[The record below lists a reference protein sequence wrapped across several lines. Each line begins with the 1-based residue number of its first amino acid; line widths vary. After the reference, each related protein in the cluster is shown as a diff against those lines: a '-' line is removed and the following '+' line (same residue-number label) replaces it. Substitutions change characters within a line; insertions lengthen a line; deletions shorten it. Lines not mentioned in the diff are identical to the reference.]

1 MIALTP
7 ILFAIV
13 SALVMFQ
20 VSAWRTAKMLDAKS
34 VPLRDPALVPVFDRL
49 ARVLDIK
56 HLPVNIYEIDPVN
69 GLAAP
74 DGRIFITRGFYEKYR
89 SGEITAEELTGVVA
103 HELGHVSLGHSRRRM
118 VDFTGQN
125 AMRVAL
131 ATILGRFIPFVGIL
145 IANALSSLLMAR
157 LSRQDEYEADAWAAA
172 LMTKS
177 GLGVGPQISLL
188 QKMER
193 MTGMAGRPPVWTAS
207 HPQTADRVAALRT
220 LEQGWQV
227 AGR

>member
-1 MIALTP
+1 MLTLAP
-7 ILFAIV
+7 ILFAIA

-34 VPLRDPALVPVFDRL
+34 VPLRDPQLVPVLDRL
-49 ARVLDIK
+49 ARVLELE

-177 GLGVGPQISLL
+177 GLGIGPQISLL

-227 AGR
+227 ARR

>member
-1 MIALTP
+1 MLTLTP
-7 ILFAIV
+7 ILLAIA
-13 SALVMFQ
+13 SAVVMFQ
-20 VSAWRTAKMLDAKS
+20 FSAWRTARMLDAQS
-34 VPLRDPALVPVFDRL
+34 VPLKDPKLIPVFDRL
-49 ARVLDIK
+49 ARVLELK

-145 IANALSSLLMAR
+145 IANALSTLLMAR

-172 LMTKS
+172 LMTKA
-177 GLGVGPQISLL
+177 GLGIGPQVSLL

-193 MTGMAGRPPVWTAS
+193 MTGMAGRAPVWTAS
-207 HPQTADRVAALRT
+207 HPRTADRVAALRT

-227 AGR
+227 AAR

>member
-1 MIALTP
+1 MLTLTP
-7 ILFAIV
+7 ILLAIA

-20 VSAWRTAKMLDAKS
+20 LSAWRTAKMLDAKS
-34 VPLRDPALVPVFDRL
+34 VPLKDPKLVPVFDRL
-49 ARVLDIK
+49 ARVLDVP

-145 IANALSSLLMAR
+145 IANALSTLLMAR

-172 LMTKS
+172 LMTKA
-177 GLGVGPQISLL
+177 GLGIGPQVSLL
-188 QKMER
+188 KKLDHMH
-193 MTGMAGRPPVWTAS
+193 GMAGRPPVWTAS
-207 HPQTADRVAALRT
+207 HPATADRIAALRT
-220 LEQGWQV
+220 LEDGWRV
-227 AGR
+227 TAR